1 MNKFASRLARRHAC
15 LLLALAVVSLPP
27 IVAPSARTHAATAQR
42 REYLTE
48 QETEMVRNTQEL
60 DRRIALFVKIAE
72 RRIAAVTGATATPT
86 PTPTAKELKEL
97 EEWGEL
103 PQGTP
108 AQRFNDLAR
117 ILDETINNID
127 DVAVRTPA
135 SALIPKA
142 VRHLADASAR
152 FLPRLTPLRETASG
166 EGEREAL
173 EQAIDNLQQILE
185 AAKKLPEAT
194 PEKKGEKKKN

>member
-1 MNKFASRLARRHAC
+1 MNKFASRLTRRHAC

-27 IVAPSARTHAATAQR
+27 IITSSARPHAATAQR

-48 QETEMVRNTQEL
+48 EEAEMVRNTQEL

-72 RRIAAVTGATATPT
+72 RRIAALTTTPT
-86 PTPTAKELKEL
+86 PAPAPTAKELKEL

-103 PQGTP
+103 PKGTP

-142 VRHLADASAR
+142 VRHLAEASAR
-152 FLPRLTPLRETASG
+152 FLTRLTPLRETASG